1 MAVNRPRVAYFKE
14 FLPTPV
20 CIFLSM
26 CFATVFQFNGG
37 VFLPVAVQM
46 SSELG
51 CIQEDVMMAGYAS
64 FIGMTV
70 IFPILFRLKSRFTTR
85 SILLTVCPILIA
97 CNWITMHTDILPVL
111 VVTCFISGFFRMWGT
126 FECFS
131 NMRLS
136 VTPSGNFSVFY
147 PFIYIVV
154 LESIQLSG
162 LVAIH
167 LTDWVHW
174 RYMHGFVMFMLTIV
188 WCCVYFLTRRVRVGK
203 KVPLYGIDWFGGIL
217 WVVVLFSIVYVCIY
231 GEFYDW
237 LDSVRIRGCIVLAT
251 VALLLNVRRMQT
263 LRRPYIEMQVLRY
276 RHFPT
281 ILFLF
286 LMLCL
291 FLATSSV
298 LQEMFMKSI
307 LKYDGLNA
315 ISLNWYVFSGIL
327 CGAGAVFYRRVVLHK
342 GFKLLIVIGFSLIVA
357 YEYYM
362 YFLIHPNLNIESLYL
377 PNFLRGIGHGI
388 LYIALT
394 IYVAKCVPFKHF
406 FQGLCVL
413 SFIRTSIATPL
424 GTALLNRWMRKLVQD
439 NIGQLSQNMD
449 QVREWMPHVSLT
461 DLYGQVV
468 LQTTLTSLKELFGWV
483 CIGGTVFVLL
493 LIGYRFWRDGRRAL
507 LE

>member
-174 RYMHGFVMFMLTIV
+174 RYMHGFVMFMLAVV

-203 KVPLYGIDWFGGIL
+203 KVPLYGIDWIGGIL

-237 LDSVRIRGCIVLAT
+237 LDSVEIRGCIVGYSCCVGECEEDADAAPAIHRDAG
-251 VALLLNVRRMQT
+251 VALPAFPDHSFFVPDALSVPGYFLRASGDVHEIHLEVR
-263 LRRPYIEMQVLRY
+263 PAEC
-276 RHFPT
+276 HFVE
-281 ILFLF
+281 LV
-286 LMLCL
+286 CL
-291 FLATSSV
+291 FRYLVWSRSGVLSACRSPQGIQVADCDRICVDSCIRILHVLPDSPESEYRKSVSS
-298 LQEMFMKSI
+298 EFFKR
-307 LKYDGLNA
+307 DRA
-315 ISLNWYVFSGIL
+315 WHSLYRADHL
-327 CGAGAVFYRRVVLHK
+327 CSQMCSVQAFLSGAVCIEFYPDQYRYTIRDCLVEPLDAETCARQYR
-342 GFKLLIVIGFSLIVA
+342 STES
-357 YEYYM
+357 EYG
-362 YFLIHPNLNIESLYL
+362 PG
-377 PNFLRGIGHGI
+377 P
-388 LYIALT
+388 
-394 IYVAKCVPFKHF
+394 
-406 FQGLCVL
+406 
-413 SFIRTSIATPL
+413 
-424 GTALLNRWMRKLVQD
+424 
-439 NIGQLSQNMD
+439 
-449 QVREWMPHVSLT
+449 
-461 DLYGQVV
+461 
-468 LQTTLTSLKELFGWV
+468 
-483 CIGGTVFVLL
+483 
-493 LIGYRFWRDGRRAL
+493 
-507 LE
+507 